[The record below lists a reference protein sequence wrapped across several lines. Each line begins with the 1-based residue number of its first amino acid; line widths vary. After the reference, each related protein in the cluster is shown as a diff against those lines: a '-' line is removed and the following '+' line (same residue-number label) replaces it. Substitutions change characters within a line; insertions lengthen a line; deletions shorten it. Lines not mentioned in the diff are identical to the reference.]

1 MVYLSRIRLKVYMI
15 KKIIFGIAILLS
27 TSCFANSTTSDGSKK
42 DAAKTNDVTTQKIID
57 DFSAYAGTI
66 KPEVREEIQQYRVA
80 IVKINKKKRE
90 LYNRLSKEAQNFLA
104 EQQKYKQKLSISK
117 LPVENDQ
124 KNNTVDSNDN
134 KSKDT
139 K

>member
-1 MVYLSRIRLKVYMI
+1 MI

-57 DFSAYAGTI
+57 DFSTYAGTI
-66 KPEVREEIQQYRVA
+66 KPEVREEIQKYRVA

-90 LYNRLSKEAQNFLA
+90 LYNSLSKEAQNFLA

-117 LPVENDQ
+117 LPAENDQ
-124 KNNTVDSNDN
+124 KNNTADSNDN

>member
-1 MVYLSRIRLKVYMI
+1 MI
-15 KKIIFGIAILLS
+15 KKIIFGVAILLS
-27 TSCFANSTTSDGSKK
+27 TSCFANSTTSNGSKK
-42 DAAKTNDVTTQKIID
+42 DATKTNDATTQKIID

-66 KPEVREEIQQYRVA
+66 KPEVREEIQKYRVE
-80 IVKINKKKRE
+80 IVAINKKKRE
-90 LYNRLSKEAQNFLA
+90 LYNSLSKEAQNFLA

-117 LPVENDQ
+117 LPAENDP

-134 KSKDT
+134 KDNDT

>member
-1 MVYLSRIRLKVYMI
+1 MI

-42 DAAKTNDVTTQKIID
+42 DAAKTNDTTTQKIID

-66 KPEVREEIQQYRVA
+66 KPEVREEIQKYRVA

-117 LPVENDQ
+117 LSVENDQ
-124 KNNTVDSNDN
+124 KNNTADSNDN
-134 KSKDT
+134 KSQNT

>member
-1 MVYLSRIRLKVYMI
+1 MI

-42 DAAKTNDVTTQKIID
+42 KDVAKTNDVTTQKIID

-66 KPEVREEIQQYRVA
+66 KPEVREEIQKYRVA

-90 LYNRLSKEAQNFLA
+90 LYNSLSKEAQNFLA

-117 LPVENDQ
+117 LPAENDQ
-124 KNNTVDSNDN
+124 KNNTADSNDN

>member
-1 MVYLSRIRLKVYMI
+1 MI

-27 TSCFANSTTSDGSKK
+27 TSCFANSTTSYGSKK

-66 KPEVREEIQQYRVA
+66 KPEVREEIQKYRVA

-90 LYNRLSKEAQNFLA
+90 LYNSLSKEAQDFLA

-117 LPVENDQ
+117 LPAENGQ
-124 KNNTVDSNDN
+124 KNNTADSNDN

>member
-1 MVYLSRIRLKVYMI
+1 MI

-27 TSCFANSTTSDGSKK
+27 TSCCANSTTSDVSKT
-42 DAAKTNDVTTQKIID
+42 DATKTNDATTQKIID

-66 KPEVREEIQQYRVA
+66 KPEVREEIQKYRVE
-80 IVKINKKKRE
+80 IVAINKKKRE
-90 LYNRLSKEAQNFLA
+90 LYNSLSKEAQNFLA

-117 LPVENDQ
+117 LPAENDP
-124 KNNTVDSNDN
+124 KNNTADSNDN
-134 KSKDT
+134 KDNDT

>member
-1 MVYLSRIRLKVYMI
+1 MI

-42 DAAKTNDVTTQKIID
+42 DAAKTNDITTQKIID

-66 KPEVREEIQQYRVA
+66 KPEVRKEIQKYRVA

-117 LPVENDQ
+117 LSVENDQ
-124 KNNTVDSNDN
+124 KNNTADSNDN
-134 KSKDT
+134 KSKNI

>member
-1 MVYLSRIRLKVYMI
+1 MI

-57 DFSAYAGTI
+57 DFSTYAGTI
-66 KPEVREEIQQYRVA
+66 KPEVREEIQKYRVA

-90 LYNRLSKEAQNFLA
+90 LYNSLSKEAQNFLA

-117 LPVENDQ
+117 LPAENDQ
-124 KNNTVDSNDN
+124 KNNTANSNDN

>member
-1 MVYLSRIRLKVYMI
+1 MI

-27 TSCFANSTTSDGSKK
+27 TSCFANSTTSDGSRK
-42 DAAKTNDVTTQKIID
+42 DGAKTNDVTTQKIID

-66 KPEVREEIQQYRVA
+66 KPKVRKEIQKYRVE
-80 IVKINKKKRE
+80 IVDINKKKRE
-90 LYNRLSKEAQNFLA
+90 LYNSLSKEAQNFLA

-117 LPVENDQ
+117 LPAENDQ
-124 KNNTVDSNDN
+124 KNNTADSSDN
-134 KSKDT
+134 KNKDT

>member
-1 MVYLSRIRLKVYMI
+1 MI

-42 DAAKTNDVTTQKIID
+42 DVAKTNDVTTQKIID
-57 DFSAYAGTI
+57 DFSADAGTI
-66 KPEVREEIQQYRVA
+66 KPEVREEIQKYRVA

-90 LYNRLSKEAQNFLA
+90 LYNSLSKEAQNFLA

-117 LPVENDQ
+117 LPAENDQ
-124 KNNTVDSNDN
+124 KNNTADSNDN
-134 KSKDT
+134 KSEDT

>member
-1 MVYLSRIRLKVYMI
+1 MI

-57 DFSAYAGTI
+57 DFSTYAGTI
-66 KPEVREEIQQYRVA
+66 KPEVREEIQKYRVA
-80 IVKINKKKRE
+80 IVKINKKKCE
-90 LYNRLSKEAQNFLA
+90 LYNSLSKEAQNFLA

-117 LPVENDQ
+117 LPAENDQ
-124 KNNTVDSNDN
+124 KNNTADSNDN

>member
-1 MVYLSRIRLKVYMI
+1 MI
-15 KKIIFGIAILLS
+15 KKIIFGIAIFLIS

-42 DAAKTNDVTTQKIID
+42 DAAKTNYVTTQKIID

-66 KPEVREEIQQYRVA
+66 KPEVREEIQKYRTA

-90 LYNRLSKEAQNFLA
+90 LYNSLSKEAQNFLA

-117 LPVENDQ
+117 LPAENDQ
-124 KNNTVDSNDN
+124 KNNTADSNDN
-134 KSKDT
+134 ESKDT

>member
-1 MVYLSRIRLKVYMI
+1 MI
-15 KKIIFGIAILLS
+15 KNIIFGIAILLS

-42 DAAKTNDVTTQKIID
+42 DVAKTNDVTTQKIID
-57 DFSAYAGTI
+57 DFSAEAGTI
-66 KPEVREEIQQYRVA
+66 KPEVREEIQKYRVA

-90 LYNRLSKEAQNFLA
+90 LYNSLSKEAQNFLA

-117 LPVENDQ
+117 LPAENDQ
-124 KNNTVDSNDN
+124 KNNTADSNDN
-134 KSKDT
+134 KSEDT

>member
-1 MVYLSRIRLKVYMI
+1 MI

-42 DAAKTNDVTTQKIID
+42 DAAKTNNVTTQKIID
-57 DFSAYAGTI
+57 DFSTYAGTI
-66 KPEVREEIQQYRVA
+66 KPEVREEIQKYRVA

-90 LYNRLSKEAQNFLA
+90 LYNSLSKEAQNFLA

-117 LPVENDQ
+117 LPAENDQ
-124 KNNTVDSNDN
+124 KNNTANSNDN

>member
-1 MVYLSRIRLKVYMI
+1 MI

-27 TSCFANSTTSDGSKK
+27 TSCFANSTTSDSSKK

-57 DFSAYAGTI
+57 DFSTYAGTI
-66 KPEVREEIQQYRVA
+66 KPEVREEIQKYRVA

-90 LYNRLSKEAQNFLA
+90 LYNSLSKEAQNFLA